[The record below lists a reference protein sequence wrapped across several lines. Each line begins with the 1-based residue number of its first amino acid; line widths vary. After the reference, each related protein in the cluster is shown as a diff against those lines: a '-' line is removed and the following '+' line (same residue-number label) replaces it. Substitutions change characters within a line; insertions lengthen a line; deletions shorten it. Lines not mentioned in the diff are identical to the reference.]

1 MSPPRQ
7 HHSIKG
13 KTGSEHWTL
22 YDTVDEEDCKAYQLS
37 SWRGDVTTLH
47 HLFFYRAPWSL
58 LPPSQRFL
66 KSGSWGS
73 SVNSCISLG
82 GSSCLNIWSEK
93 SHHCIPGTVAF
104 TIQLQQAHLLPAL
117 PAWVM
122 SRQVAAGTNLG
133 KGMPTGHWPAPGS
146 QVKSRTDLLE
156 ALGFLPGGLC
166 VHICVNWPKRHPGQK
181 FPCLTPRNL

>member
-1 MSPPRQ
+1 MSPSLRAPLYQRQ
-7 HHSIKG
+7 NLA
-13 KTGSEHWTL
+13 WTL
-22 YDTVDEEDCKAYQLS
+22 DIIRH
-37 SWRGDVTTLH
+37 SWWGRWQGISTQFMEGWCNHITSP
-47 HLFFYRAPWSL
+47 LFFRAPWSL
-58 LPPSQRFL
+58 LPHLKDLYRVDHGDLASILVFL
-66 KSGSWGS
+66 REDHLALTFGQK
-73 SVNSCISLG
+73 
-82 GSSCLNIWSEK
+82 K

-104 TIQLQQAHLLPAL
+104 TIQLQQAPLLPAL

-166 VHICVNWPKRHPGQK
+166 VHICVNWPKRHPGQR
-181 FPCLTPRNL
+181 FPRLTPPS